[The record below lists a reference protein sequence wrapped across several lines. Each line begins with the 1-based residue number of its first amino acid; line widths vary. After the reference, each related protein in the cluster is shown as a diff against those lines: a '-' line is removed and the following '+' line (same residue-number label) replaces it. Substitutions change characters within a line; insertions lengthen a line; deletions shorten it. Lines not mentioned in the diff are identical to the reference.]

1 MEIISQ
7 ILCGGERHAGRVL
20 ELIYNVL
27 NANSISTE
35 AEIGR
40 NTVFFHH
47 GLGCVVH
54 RDCIIGDNCKIFGNV
69 TIGCKWS
76 NGVNDGKP
84 TRIGDNVLV
93 GAGAVILGDIYIG
106 DNSIIGANTTVITD
120 VPEKCIAVGNP
131 ARIQSKRSK

>member
-1 MEIISQ
+1 MNSK
-7 ILCGGERHAGRVL
+7 LWKLSHKLYAHGYRRVGRTL

-35 AEIGR
+35 AEIGC
-40 NTVFFHH
+40 NTVFFYH

-69 TIGCKWS
+69 TICCKWS

-84 TRIGDNVLV
+84 PHIGDNVLI
-93 GAGAVILGDIYIG
+93 GAGTVILGDIYVG
-106 DNSIIGANTTVITD
+106 ENSIIGANTTVITD
-120 VPEKCIAVGNP
+120 VPEKLYCDWKSGKN
-131 ARIQSKRSK
+131 

>member
-1 MEIISQ
+1 MNSK
-7 ILCGGERHAGRVL
+7 LWKLSHKLYAHGYRRVGRTL

-35 AEIGR
+35 AEIGC

-84 TRIGDNVLV
+84 PHIGDN
-93 GAGAVILGDIYIG
+93 YRSEH
-106 DNSIIGANTTVITD
+106 NSNNR
-120 VPEKCIAVGNP
+120 C
-131 ARIQSKRSK
+131 ARELYCDWKSGKN